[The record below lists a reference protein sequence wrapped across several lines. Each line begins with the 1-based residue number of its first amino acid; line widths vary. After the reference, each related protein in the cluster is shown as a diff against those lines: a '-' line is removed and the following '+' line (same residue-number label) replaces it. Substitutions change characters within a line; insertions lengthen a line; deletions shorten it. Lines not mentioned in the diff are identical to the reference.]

1 VRRGARFGAAVLVIL
16 TAVLLLDRTFW
27 YRFATIRDQ
36 TPASYPGWIAPRA
49 TVPGDF
55 QAPLPVVEPDSSL
68 LSPAA
73 VAALEAYADDAG
85 SFSLLVHHAG
95 RIQLETYWRGFGPE
109 EVSETYSMAKSVTAL
124 MTGFAVED
132 GFIAS
137 IDDPVAVYLPEWSA
151 SPRGEI
157 TIRQLLQMASG
168 LEHFRFNYRWLQNP
182 YSKALRLFIG
192 PNMEKALLRFELAS
206 APGSE
211 FFYNSANTQLL
222 MLILSRVIDQPY
234 AEYVSARL
242 WKPLGAKAATLW
254 LDRAGGLPEAYSF
267 FQARPRDW
275 LRLGLALK
283 NDGVVDGTQVI
294 PRQWISQMKTPS
306 PANPKYGFQLW
317 LGSPHTPKRFY
328 NRNTPFGVPQAEPF
342 LAEDVVFFD
351 GGGGQRVYVIPSA
364 DVVIVRTGMPA
375 VKWDDGVVPNIVL
388 ADLQGQGS

>member
-1 VRRGARFGAAVLVIL
+1 VKRGALFGTACLAVLAAI
-16 TAVLLLDRTFW
+16 LLLDRTFW
-27 YRFATIRDQ
+27 YRFATISDQ
-36 TPASYPGWIAPRA
+36 TPASYPAWIAPTA
-49 TVPGDF
+49 VVAGDF
-55 QAPLPVVEPDSSL
+55 RAPLPAPEPGSGL
-68 LSPAA
+68 LSPEA
-73 VAALEAYADDAG
+73 VAALEAYADEAG

-95 RIQLETYWRGFGPE
+95 NIQLERYWRGFGPQD
-109 EVSETYSMAKSVTAL
+109 VSETYSMAKSVTGL
-124 MTGFAVED
+124 MIGFAVDD

-182 YSKALRLFIG
+182 YNKALRLFIG

-222 MLILSRVIDQPY
+222 MLILSRTIGQPY
-234 AEYVSARL
+234 AEYAAAKL
-242 WKPLGAKAATLW
+242 WQPLGARDATLW
-254 LDRAGGLPEAYSF
+254 LDRPGGLPKAYSF

-283 NDGVVDGTQVI
+283 NDGVVAGTQVI
-294 PRQWISQMKTPS
+294 PRQWIRQMKTPS

-328 NRNTPFGVPQAEPF
+328 NRNTPYGVPQAEPF

-364 DVVIVRTGMPA
+364 DVVIVRTGLPA
-375 VKWDDGVVPNIVL
+375 PKWDDGVLPNIVL
-388 ADLQGQGS
+388 ADLQARGR